1 MKELELRKRIKAKVL
16 QWQALGGGKWN
27 PKVDQQMRALDRE
40 IDELYEQLEDKNWN
54 WYDEI

>member
-27 PKVDQQMRALDRE
+27 PKVDQQMRALDKE
-40 IDELYEQLEDKNWN
+40 IDELYEQLEDKNWK
-54 WYDEI
+54 WYE